1 VNIKKE
7 IKKIELKNE
16 WNKKK
21 DDIEN
26 RERIVIKNG
35 GFNENV

>member
-1 VNIKKE
+1 VNIKKRN
-7 IKKIELKNE
+7 KKIELKNE

-26 RERIVIKNG
+26 RERIVIKKWR
-35 GFNENV
+35 VQ